1 MSLVNEQAAFFQDLL
16 LLGAFINKTGLVVV
30 GRELQRPVEMQ
41 NIYIKTGRSKTMN
54 SMHLKSCAIDLY
66 FFKDGKL
73 TYDMA
78 LLKPIGDYWESLH
91 SRNRWGGNWKSF
103 KDMPHFER
111 NV

>member
-16 LLGAFINKTGLVVV
+16 KLGAFINTTGLVVV
-30 GRELQRPVEMQ
+30 GRELQRPYEMQ
-41 NIYIKTGRSKTMN
+41 EIYIKTKRSKTMN

-78 LLKPIGDYWESLH
+78 DLKPIGDYWQSL
-91 SRNRWGGNWKSF
+91 NPKNQWGGFWTTI
-103 KDMPHFER
+103 KDMPHFQR
-111 NV
+111 SV

>member
-1 MSLVNEQAAFFQDLL
+1 MSLVNEQAAFFQDVLK
-16 LLGAFINKTGLVVV
+16 LGAFINTTGLVVV

-41 NIYIKTGRSKTMN
+41 KLYIQTGRSKTMN

-66 FFKDGKL
+66 FFKNGQL
-73 TYDMA
+73 TYDMS

-111 NV
+111 QV